1 MVKRMTIEGVR
12 RAHEQELL
20 EKPNVIGMGIGQKG
34 NKDVI
39 KVFVTHKVSESDL
52 RPEDVIPKTIDGYEL
67 VVEEIGAV
75 TAQGR

>member
-1 MVKRMTIEGVR
+1 MVERMTIDGVR
-12 RAHEQELL
+12 RAREQELMG
-20 EKPNVIGMGIGQKG
+20 KPNVVGVGIGQKG

-67 VVEEIGAV
+67 AVEEIGAV
-75 TAQGR
+75 TVQGR